1 LYESGKLRSRANA
14 SHLLQLLVFIAA
26 GLIRIK
32 AVCLR
37 GLVVKNAR
45 DFDSE
50 AVVSYLANG

>member
-1 LYESGKLRSRANA
+1 
-14 SHLLQLLVFIAA
+14 LLQLLVSIAA

-50 AVVSYLANG
+50 AVVSYLADG